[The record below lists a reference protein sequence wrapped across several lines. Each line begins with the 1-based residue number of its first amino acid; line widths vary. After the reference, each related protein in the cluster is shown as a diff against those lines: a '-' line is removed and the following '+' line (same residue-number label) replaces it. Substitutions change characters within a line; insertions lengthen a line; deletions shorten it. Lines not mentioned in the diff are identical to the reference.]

1 MIASMPRYAAIDIGS
16 NSVRMQAAEV
26 TTGAPMRVLATDR
39 EVTRL
44 GSSVFRQGRIS
55 EEATEAVCHV
65 LKRMSQAYTALD
77 VIGVRAVATSA
88 VRDAS
93 NQSEFIARATDA
105 VGSPVEVI
113 SGPEEARL
121 IYMGVQ
127 ARWAHPKECILIID
141 VGGGS
146 AEFIVGDA
154 GDLKEGI
161 SRPLGAVRLTE
172 VFLKDDPPTAMQLRR
187 LENFIDEKLEPVRRR
202 IEEFAF
208 DRVICTSA
216 TAAAIVSAVQSIP
229 RAKRDEA
236 DRLRAKTSE
245 LRKLF
250 ADVSRLEVSERK
262 KVEGIGP
269 RRAEIIVAG
278 MAVFLRALEGLKLP
292 SMFYS
297 AAGVRDGIIAD
308 LAARGVGR
316 ERSRLTRAQLR
327 LVEAMCRKYSVEL
340 KSARQVA
347 RVANELFDGLQT
359 LHGLPIESGKLLEAA
374 AFLHNTGHFISD
386 TGHHKHS
393 AYIVANSDMP
403 GYTDRERVIIAS
415 LCRYHRKAMPT
426 ARHDVFGALTADEQR
441 LVQRLIPL
449 LRVAVGLDASR
460 TQKVE
465 AAEVVAAPDSVTITV
480 RGEGDIDLE
489 MWAAERAADSFRQVY
504 NMPMTLVKAKR

>member
-1 MIASMPRYAAIDIGS
+1 
-16 NSVRMQAAEV
+16 
-26 TTGAPMRVLATDR
+26 
-39 EVTRL
+39 
-44 GSSVFRQGRIS
+44 
-55 EEATEAVCHV
+55 
-65 LKRMSQAYTALD
+65 
-77 VIGVRAVATSA
+77 
-88 VRDAS
+88 
-93 NQSEFIARATDA
+93 
-105 VGSPVEVI
+105 
-113 SGPEEARL
+113 
-121 IYMGVQ
+121 
-127 ARWAHPKECILIID
+127 
-141 VGGGS
+141 
-146 AEFIVGDA
+146 
-154 GDLKEGI
+154 
-161 SRPLGAVRLTE
+161 
-172 VFLKDDPPTAMQLRR
+172 
-187 LENFIDEKLEPVRRR
+187 
-202 IEEFAF
+202 
-208 DRVICTSA
+208 
-216 TAAAIVSAVQSIP
+216 
-229 RAKRDEA
+229 
-236 DRLRAKTSE
+236 LRAKTSE

>member
-26 TTGAPMRVLATDR
+26 TAGAPMRVLATDR

-55 EEATEAVCHV
+55 DEATTLVCQV

-93 NQSEFIARATDA
+93 NQSEFIARATEA
-105 VGSPVEVI
+105 LGSPVEVI

-127 ARWAHPKECILIID
+127 ARWPHPKECILIMD

-154 GDLKEGI
+154 GELKEGI

-172 VFLKDDPPTAMQLRR
+172 VFLKDDPPTSMQLRR
-187 LENFIDEKLEPVRRR
+187 LENFIDEKFEPVRRR

-236 DRLRAKTSE
+236 DGLRAKTSE

-278 MAVFLRALEGLKLP
+278 MAVFLRALEGLKLS

-316 ERSRLTRAQLR
+316 ERSRLTRPQLR
-327 LVEAMCRKYSVEL
+327 LVEAMCRKYNVDL

-347 RVANELFDGLQT
+347 RLTSDLFDGLQT
-359 LHGLPIESGKLLEAA
+359 LHGLPLESGKLLEAA
-374 AFLHNTGHFISD
+374 AFLHNTGHFISG

-403 GYTDRERVIIAS
+403 GYTDRERVMIAS

-426 ARHDVFGALTADEQR
+426 ARHDLFGELTADEQR

-449 LRVAVGLDASR
+449 LRVAVGLEASR
-460 TQKVE
+460 SQKVE
-465 AAEVVAAPDSVTITV
+465 AVEVFAAPEVSRSRSAAKAISIWRCGLPSVLPIHSGKSTTC
-480 RGEGDIDLE
+480 R
-489 MWAAERAADSFRQVY
+489 
-504 NMPMTLVKAKR
+504 